1 MDATSTAS
9 EIERLRRADFDT
21 MTADELVQVK
31 RLVARVRLPIPDI
44 GTRRM
49 RPDSN
54 GERLDPR
61 ATLRASLRGSADAIV
76 LRRRSRVRRHSPLV
90 VLCDVSGSMGRY
102 ARMFLQFLH
111 DTFWGSQAAAAGT
124 GLLLAMA
131 ACIWAMNLG
140 NASALRLFRQR
151 AAQEATG
158 AAAQITATNLHI
170 ISALLLGTN
179 SLLAG
184 ILCALL
190 FGGMP

>member
-1 MDATSTAS
+1 M
-9 EIERLRRADFDT
+9 
-21 MTADELVQVK
+21 V
-31 RLVARVRLPIPDI
+31 
-44 GTRRM
+44 
-49 RPDSN
+49 
-54 GERLDPR
+54 
-61 ATLRASLRGSADAIV
+61 
-76 LRRRSRVRRHSPLV
+76 
-90 VLCDVSGSMGRY
+90 
-102 ARMFLQFLH
+102 LQFLH

-151 AAQEATG
+151 SAQEAAGT
-158 AAAQITATNLHI
+158 AAQITATNLHI

-190 FGGMP
+190 FGGTS

>member
-1 MDATSTAS
+1 MVL
-9 EIERLRRADFDT
+9 EFLR
-21 MTADELVQVK
+21 
-31 RLVARVRLPIPDI
+31 
-44 GTRRM
+44 
-49 RPDSN
+49 
-54 GERLDPR
+54 
-61 ATLRASLRGSADAIV
+61 
-76 LRRRSRVRRHSPLV
+76 
-90 VLCDVSGSMGRY
+90 
-102 ARMFLQFLH
+102 

-151 AAQEATG
+151 SAQEATG
-158 AAAQITATNLHI
+158 TAAQISATNLHI

-190 FGGMP
+190 FGGMSWHLIVFVNALVRCWSTAALAAMAQVSPVTARRWQAGKRPIPEQVGAAIEAMARAVEQLSAKLSDSPTTWWATSIDSWRCSRSGSRLSARP